1 MKRLSALIAVIAVV
15 SLTAPVGLA
24 QELLINGS
32 LNATT
37 QIGDPALYYPTP
49 TGWSI
54 STNPQSFP
62 QPGNPN
68 PPIVR
73 YPGFPAS
80 YAEHTN
86 PGGANVNGVVFN
98 PSEGNFPG
106 FPDVLTVD
114 ADLTQRVIGIPGL
127 QYRMTGFAY
136 FEGGYAGG
144 VDTLAPSAPA
154 PRGGQPSL
162 TDTFFAL
169 EFLDALNN
177 VLPGSVVI
185 ELKANGQVNNPDQ
198 TEATRNWLQHTLTG
212 VAPVGTVNVQVRAS
226 MVDGEFNVDL
236 PHQAA
241 WVDDFSLRIVPE
253 PSTAGLA
260 AAGLLALR
268 ARRRRR

>member
-1 MKRLSALIAVIAVV
+1 MRRMLVMLAVAF
-15 SLTAPVGLA
+15 AMPAAA
-24 QELLINGS
+24 QAQNLLVNGN
-32 LNATT
+32 LNDQT
-37 QIGDPALYYPTP
+37 QIGDPAFYYTTP

-73 YPGFPAS
+73 YPTFPAT
-80 YAEHTN
+80 YADRLAA
-86 PGGANVNGVVFN
+86 GNGVVFN
-98 PSEGNFPG
+98 STEGNFPG

-114 ADLTQRVIGIPGL
+114 GDLTQVVPGTPGL
-127 QYRMTGFAY
+127 IYRMSGYAY

-144 VDTLAPSAPA
+144 VDVLAPTAPA

-169 EFLDALNN
+169 EFLDSLNA
-177 VLPGSVVI
+177 VLPGSVQI
-185 ELKANGQVNNPDQ
+185 ELKAAGQVNNPDI
-198 TEATRNWLQHTLTG
+198 TETTRNWLQHVLTAT
-212 VAPVGTVNVQVRAS
+212 APAGTASVRVRAS

-241 WVDDFSLRIVPE
+241 WIDDFSLTVVPE
-253 PSTAGLA
+253 PSTSAMALAGLFV
-260 AAGLLALR
+260 LR